1 MNKKEEF
8 LKNVSNYLNNPDTIV
23 KKQDKEQ

>member
-8 LKNVSNYLNNPDTIV
+8 LKNVSNYLNSPDTIV
-23 KKQDKEQ
+23 KKHDKEK